1 MNEDTLELLVPFA
14 FFLLIGVSLWMVL
27 HFRARKALEVQQTLR
42 MALDKDADLTPE
54 LLERLGVDNRQ
65 HPQKDF
71 RNGIAWIM
79 VATGIA
85 LFGFFIPDP
94 SNNAFKA
101 LLAIAALP
109 LAAGLGYLAMY
120 RFARSQPA

>member
-27 HFRARKALEVQQTLR
+27 HFRARKALEIQETVR
-42 MALDKDADLTPE
+42 FALDKGVELSPE
-54 LLERLGVDNRQ
+54 LLERLGVDNSQ

-79 VATGIA
+79 TAVGIA

-94 SNNAFKA
+94 SHNAFKA
-101 LLAIAALP
+101 MLAIAALP
-109 LAAGLGYLAMY
+109 LVAGLSYLVMH
-120 RFARSQPA
+120 RMARHQPA